1 MSTRSAHPEFPPTPT
16 PADLLQRAATEMRGR
31 ARLADDLGDEWF
43 DGFLGAVADW
53 LASCAVV
60 LEVNPA
66 ATKAHAL
73 NVAHAFLGDLA

>member
-1 MSTRSAHPEFPPTPT
+1 MTKSAHPEFPPTPT
-16 PADLLQRAATEMRGR
+16 PVALLHRAVADMRIDAT
-31 ARLADDLGDEWF
+31 ATDE
-43 DGFLGAVADW
+43 GEFLTAVADW